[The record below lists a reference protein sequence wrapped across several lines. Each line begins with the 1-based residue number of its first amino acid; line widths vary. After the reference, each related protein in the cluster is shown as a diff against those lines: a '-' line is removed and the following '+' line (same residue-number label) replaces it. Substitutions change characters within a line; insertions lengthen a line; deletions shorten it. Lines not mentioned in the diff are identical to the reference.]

1 MKWEVDVQENSNL
14 KKLQM
19 PDWEV
24 ILTKSINFEYTDDF
38 SNVHS
43 GLQFSLIF
51 QRIKSNRI
59 LHTYIPSIMLCIVT
73 VFSGLIPADK
83 TSEKV
88 TICVTTFLSMI
99 ALFGAAKYDP
109 FTSFWETMKF
119 FKNLT
124 ILRDNWPET
133 SYLKSIDYWMVLC
146 YISVFYYILEC
157 CVLIYIESKQTP
169 ESKGPL
175 GPMAIYIEPK
185 KVGFQ

>member
-1 MKWEVDVQENSNL
+1 MIYWNFFKADSVENVVMKWEVDVQENSNL

-51 QRIKSNRI
+51 QRIKANRI

-109 FTSFWETMKF
+109 FISLVFTCFYC
-119 FKNLT
+119 NT
-124 ILRDNWPET
+124 IK
-133 SYLKSIDYWMVLC
+133 LKKY
-146 YISVFYYILEC
+146 
-157 CVLIYIESKQTP
+157 QTFL
-169 ESKGPL
+169 KGQL
-175 GPMAIYIEPK
+175 A
-185 KVGFQ
+185 

>member
-1 MKWEVDVQENSNL
+1 MMKWEVDVQENSNL

-51 QRIKSNRI
+51 QRIKANRI

-99 ALFGAAKYDP
+99 ALFGAAKYDAFFIISIYLLRVKNISEDKP
-109 FTSFWETMKF
+109 DSIQSPSPSMKIQIMVGKVCLRHKGKTLLGVVNKLF
-119 FKNLT
+119 VSKSLLT
-124 ILRDNWPET
+124 TPSNI
-133 SYLKSIDYWMVLC
+133 SI
-146 YISVFYYILEC
+146 
-157 CVLIYIESKQTP
+157 
-169 ESKGPL
+169 
-175 GPMAIYIEPK
+175 
-185 KVGFQ
+185 

>member
-109 FTSFWETMKF
+109 FISLVFTCFYRK
-119 FKNLT
+119 T
-124 ILRDNWPET
+124 IK
-133 SYLKSIDYWMVLC
+133 LKKY
-146 YISVFYYILEC
+146 
-157 CVLIYIESKQTP
+157 QTFL
-169 ESKGPL
+169 KGQL
-175 GPMAIYIEPK
+175 A
-185 KVGFQ
+185 